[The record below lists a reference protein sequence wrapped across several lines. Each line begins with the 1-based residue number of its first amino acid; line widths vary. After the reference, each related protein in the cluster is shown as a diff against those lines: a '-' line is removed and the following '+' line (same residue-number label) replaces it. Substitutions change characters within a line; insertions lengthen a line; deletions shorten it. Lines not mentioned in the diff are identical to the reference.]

1 MDVETVT
8 PSTPLPPAP
17 GADEHVSLELANS
30 AVQVPTRG
38 VVELLDTPAAATR
51 WLVERGLAPEG
62 AELQDYCAGL
72 LTDLR
77 GPVRALFDAAV
88 RATPPP
94 ERALAE
100 VNRALTLTPTAQLL
114 GWNPAEGFHRVAS
127 HPTTRLVEH
136 ALVTIAA
143 DAVSLVTGHEATQL
157 ATCGAEPCNR
167 YMLRTHA
174 RRHWCS
180 KRCGDRVRAARSYAR
195 RTADA
200 DS

>member
-1 MDVETVT
+1 M
-8 PSTPLPPAP
+8 
-17 GADEHVSLELANS
+17 SLELANS

-62 AELQDYCAGL
+62 AELQAYCAGL

-77 GPVRALFDAAV
+77 GQVRTLFDAAV

-94 ERALAE
+94 EQALAE

-143 DAVSLVTGHEATQL
+143 DAVSLVTGSEATQL